1 MNVDIEGKTN
11 SNKEEAADSD
21 RTVVAAGLWR
31 KCKECGRLVYRVDL
45 EENCYVCPY
54 CDHHF
59 RISVFKR
66 LEMLV
71 DPDSF
76 ERSSSRL
83 LPSDPLSFVDSRSY
97 PERLEE
103 SRSVSGLEEA
113 VLWGTAD
120 IGGTHV
126 VIALMEFDFMGGS
139 MGSVVGEII
148 ARCALEAADLG
159 IPLVITCASGGARM
173 QEGLFSLLQM
183 AKTAAALGK
192 LAEKKLPYISI
203 LTNPTTGGVAASF
216 ATLADVILAEM
227 GALIGFA
234 GPRVIEQTIR
244 QQLPSGFQSAEF
256 CLDRGMVDCVIHR
269 TELREKV
276 SRILKLLTKQES
288 GLLTK
293 SQQRVSIET
302 KSASERETIDST
314 TGTGETVGLE
324 TVRSDETG
332 ADDESASRLS
342 SERTPWEI
350 VQLSRHNS
358 RPRLLYYLEEIFDEF
373 VELHG
378 DRRFGDD
385 RAIIG
390 GTAYLEGIPIMLV
403 GHNRGHGIYQLDSW
417 NNNNG
422 MPHPEG
428 IRKAQR
434 LFKMAE
440 KFGLPVIT
448 LVDTPGAYPGVGA
461 EERGQALAI
470 AEIIQEMCFLKVPV
484 LSAVIGEGGSGG
496 ALSISVA
503 NRLLVM
509 EYATFSVI
517 TPEGCAAILWRDSSH
532 APVAASALKMT
543 SRELF
548 ENGLADDVIP
558 EPPGGAHKNPV
569 EAASTL
575 SEYLYKNLRELLLKD
590 TTELL
595 EQRYEK
601 YASIGIYREET

>member
-1 MNVDIEGKTN
+1 
-11 SNKEEAADSD
+11 
-21 RTVVAAGLWR
+21 
-31 KCKECGRLVYRVDL
+31 
-45 EENCYVCPY
+45 
-54 CDHHF
+54 
-59 RISVFKR
+59 
-66 LEMLV
+66 
-71 DPDSF
+71 
-76 ERSSSRL
+76 
-83 LPSDPLSFVDSRSY
+83 
-97 PERLEE
+97 
-103 SRSVSGLEEA
+103 
-113 VLWGTAD
+113 
-120 IGGTHV
+120 
-126 VIALMEFDFMGGS
+126 
-139 MGSVVGEII
+139 
-148 ARCALEAADLG
+148 
-159 IPLVITCASGGARM
+159 
-173 QEGLFSLLQM
+173 
-183 AKTAAALGK
+183 GK

-216 ATLADVILAEM
+216 ATLADVIIAEM

-244 QQLPSGFQSAEF
+244 QKLPNGFQSSEF

-269 TELREKV
+269 TELRGKV
-276 SRILKLLTKQES
+276 CGILKSLTKQES
-288 GLLTK
+288 GSPTK
-293 SQQRVSIET
+293 SQQRGSIET
-302 KSASERETIDST
+302 ESASEKEAIRPSFK
-314 TGTGETVGLE
+314 TGETVDLE
-324 TVRSDETG
+324 TDIKATDKIA
-332 ADDESASRLS
+332 ADNKLESRYS

-358 RPRLLYYLEEIFDEF
+358 RPRLLYYIEEVFDEF
-373 VELHG
+373 IELHG

-385 RAIIG
+385 KAIVG

-403 GHNRGHGIYQLDSW
+403 GHNRGHGIYQIDSW

-440 KFGLPVIT
+440 KFGLPIIT

-470 AEIIQEMCFLKVPV
+470 AEIIQEMCFLKVPI

-496 ALSISVA
+496 ALSIAVA

-532 APVAASALKMT
+532 APVAASAMKMT

-548 ENGLADDVIP
+548 ENGLADEVVP
-558 EPPGGAHKNPV
+558 EPSGGAHENPV
-569 EAASTL
+569 EAASIL
-575 SEYLYKNLRELLLKD
+575 SACLYRNLRELLSKD
-590 TTELL
+590 THELL
-595 EQRYEK
+595 EQRYDK
-601 YASIGIYREET
+601 YASIGIYREEG